1 MTILTSFND
10 PLLTPLLHRLS
21 AYAPIS
27 ASDKQRLNQL
37 IHSKKMFSRGDFIL
51 ETGQTS
57 DKVFAI
63 AKGWAAH
70 EVVTEEGDV
79 CILGFLL
86 PGDASTFNSQL
97 NAASYVSI
105 KCLTEVW
112 AISFQADALRK
123 LLTDSATLTRAFSL
137 MRMTSESIDR
147 ELIVNLLAK
156 PADYKIASLLCELG
170 VRDGR
175 GQPDSPITRTI
186 PLSQVAIG
194 AALGLSSVHVN
205 RVISRMQQEGLL
217 KVQHGF
223 IHITNWELMTQTYRF
238 DSAYMTRYDVNHHKR
253 APTPPARLVPLSY

>member
-10 PLLTPLLHRLS
+10 PLLNPLLHRLS
-21 AYAPIS
+21 RYAPIS
-27 ASDKQRLNQL
+27 TSDKQGLNQL
-37 IHSKKMFSRGDFIL
+37 ILSKKMFSRGDSIL
-51 ETGQTS
+51 EMGQTS

-70 EVVTEEGDV
+70 EVVTEEGDRCV
-79 CILGFLL
+79 LSFLL

-97 NAASYVSI
+97 NAASYVAI

-123 LLTDSATLTRAFSL
+123 LLADSAALTKAFSL

-147 ELIVNLLAK
+147 ELIINLLAK
-156 PADYKIASLLCELG
+156 PADHKIASLLCELG

-175 GQPDSPITRTI
+175 GQPDSPITRKI

-217 KVQHGF
+217 RVQNGF
-223 IHITNWELMTQTYRF
+223 IHITNWELLAQTYRF
-238 DSAYMTRYDVNHHKR
+238 DSAYMTRYDINHNKR
-253 APTPPARLVPLSY
+253 TASPPARVVPLSS